1 MNDWPTEKELKDYQ
15 EMEKDPLRAIIRATA
30 GSMSV
35 SVLSVVSQV
44 ASHSCPRAAA
54 AISSRFAT
62 AVVIAHS
69 DGASPRT
76 IKALTATADVAATAS
91 RIAAASSNDKRGV
104 KRAFASGICGKDSDS
119 DDSDSDDSD
128 SEDSDSEDS
137 ASDDNCKRL
146 RKFQHPV

>member
-1 MNDWPTEKELKDYQ
+1 
-15 EMEKDPLRAIIRATA
+15 
-30 GSMSV
+30 MSV

-76 IKALTATADVAATAS
+76 IKALTTTADVAATAS
-91 RIAAASSNDKRGV
+91 RIATTASIGKRGV

-119 DDSDSDDSD
+119 
-128 SEDSDSEDS
+128 EDSDSENSDRDDS
-137 ASDDNCKRL
+137 DYSDDNTSDGSCKRHC
-146 RKFQHPV
+146 K